1 MKKIISIIIALM
13 VVFLIG
19 GCSKMTGT
27 PSKEEMIKVVKSKE
41 AKKAIEDGLKSLD
54 KDALTEKGVI
64 KNYEVD
70 YDSVKH
76 NPMGGIMF
84 DVYINGNKKLNV
96 NYGIRKELDGELVGT
111 GGGYSK
117 ELEDILRSKEKVDE

>member
-27 PSKEEMIKVVKSKE
+27 PSKEEMIKVVKSEEGEKAVE
-41 AKKAIEDGLKSLD
+41 ETLKKLD

-76 NPMGGIMF
+76 NPMDGIMF
-84 DVYINGNKKLNV
+84 DVVINNDRELIVSSILSKDTQLKIGSWSPSIKLEALL
-96 NYGIRKELDGELVGT
+96 GL
-111 GGGYSK
+111 
-117 ELEDILRSKEKVDE
+117 

>member
-19 GCSKMTGT
+19 GCSKITES
-27 PSKEEMIKVVKSKE
+27 PSKEEMIKVVKSEE

-54 KDALTEKGVI
+54 KDALAEKGII
-64 KNYEVD
+64 KSYEVD

-84 DVYINGNKKLNV
+84 DIYINNDKEL
-96 NYGIRKELDGELVGT
+96 YIRKTLIKGIDGNLTSG
-111 GGGYSK
+111 GGGYSSK
-117 ELEDILRSKEKVDE
+117 LDRLLEKLNNE

>member
-27 PSKEEMIKVVKSKE
+27 PSKEEMIKVVKSEE
-41 AKKAIEDGLKSLD
+41 AEKAIEETLKKLD

-64 KNYEVD
+64 KSYEVD

-76 NPMGGIMF
+76 NPMDGIMF
-84 DVYINGNKKLNV
+84 DVVINND
-96 NYGIRKELDGELVGT
+96 RELIV
-111 GGGYSK
+111 SS
-117 ELEDILRSKEKVDE
+117 ILRKDTQLEIGSWSPSIKLEALLGL

>member
-27 PSKEEMIKVVKSKE
+27 PSKEEMIKVVKSEE

-54 KDALTEKGVI
+54 KDALTEKGII
-64 KNYEVD
+64 KSYEVD

-84 DVYINGNKKLNV
+84 DIYINNDKEL
-96 NYGIRKELDGELVGT
+96 YIRKTLVKGIDGNLTSG
-111 GGGYSK
+111 GGGYSSK
-117 ELEDILRSKEKVDE
+117 LDRLLERLNNE

>member
-27 PSKEEMIKVVKSKE
+27 PSKQEMIKVVKSEE
-41 AKKAIEDGLKSLD
+41 AKRVIEKNLKNLD
-54 KDALTEKGVI
+54 ENALTDKGLI
-64 KNYEVD
+64 KSYGID
-70 YDSVKH
+70 YDSVRY

-84 DVYINGNKKLNV
+84 DVVINNDRELIVSSILSKDTQLKIGSWSPSIKLEALL
-96 NYGIRKELDGELVGT
+96 GL
-111 GGGYSK
+111 
-117 ELEDILRSKEKVDE
+117 

>member
-1 MKKIISIIIALM
+1 MKKIISIIIVLM

-27 PSKEEMIKVVKSKE
+27 PSKEEMTKVVKSE
-41 AKKAIEDGLKSLD
+41 EGKKIIEEGLKNIE

-64 KNYEVD
+64 KSYEVD

-84 DVYINGNKKLNV
+84 DIYINNDKEL
-96 NYGIRKELDGELVGT
+96 YIRKTLVRGIDGNLTSG
-111 GGGYSK
+111 GGGYSSK
-117 ELEDILRSKEKVDE
+117 LDRLLERLNNE

>member
-27 PSKEEMIKVVKSKE
+27 PSKEEMIKVVKSEE
-41 AKKAIEDGLKSLD
+41 AKRVIEETLKNLE
-54 KDALTEKGVI
+54 KNALTDEGVI

-70 YDSVKH
+70 YSTVRN

-96 NYGIRKELDGELVGT
+96 NYGIKKELDGELVGT

>member
-1 MKKIISIIIALM
+1 MKKIISIIIAVM

-19 GCSKMTGT
+19 GCSKMIGT
-27 PSKEEMIKVVKSKE
+27 PSKEEMIKVVKSE
-41 AKKAIEDGLKSLD
+41 EGKKIIEEGLKNIE

-64 KNYEVD
+64 KSYEVD

-84 DVYINGNKKLNV
+84 DIYINNDKEL
-96 NYGIRKELDGELVGT
+96 YIRKTLVRGIDGKLTSG
-111 GGGYSK
+111 GGGYSSK
-117 ELEDILRSKEKVDE
+117 LDRLLERLNNE

>member
-27 PSKEEMIKVVKSKE
+27 PSKEEMIKVVKSEE

-54 KDALTEKGVI
+54 KDALTEKGII
-64 KNYEVD
+64 KSYEVD

-84 DVYINGNKKLNV
+84 DIYINNDKEL
-96 NYGIRKELDGELVGT
+96 YIRKTLVKGIDGNLTSG
-111 GGGYSK
+111 GGGYSSK
-117 ELEDILRSKEKVDE
+117 LDRLLEKLNNE

>member
-1 MKKIISIIIALM
+1 MKKIISIIMVVM

-27 PSKEEMIKVVKSKE
+27 PSKEEMTKVVKSE
-41 AKKAIEDGLKSLD
+41 EGKKIIEEGLKNIE

-64 KNYEVD
+64 KSYEVD

-84 DVYINGNKKLNV
+84 DIYINNDKEL
-96 NYGIRKELDGELVGT
+96 YIRKTLVRGIDGNLTSG
-111 GGGYSK
+111 GGGYSSK
-117 ELEDILRSKEKVDE
+117 LDRLLERLNNE

>member
-1 MKKIISIIIALM
+1 MKKIISIIIAVM
-13 VVFLIG
+13 VLFLIG

-27 PSKEEMIKVVKSKE
+27 PSKEEMTKVVKSE
-41 AKKAIEDGLKSLD
+41 EGKKIIEEGLKNIE

-64 KNYEVD
+64 KSYEVD

-84 DVYINGNKKLNV
+84 DIYINNDKEL
-96 NYGIRKELDGELVGT
+96 YIRKTLVRGIDGNLTSG
-111 GGGYSK
+111 GGGY
-117 ELEDILRSKEKVDE
+117 

>member
-1 MKKIISIIIALM
+1 MKKIISIIM
-13 VVFLIG
+13 VVMVLFLIG

-27 PSKEEMIKVVKSKE
+27 PSKEEMIKVVKSE
-41 AKKAIEDGLKSLD
+41 EGKKIIEEGLKNIE

-64 KNYEVD
+64 KSYEVD

-84 DVYINGNKKLNV
+84 DVVINNDRELIVSSILSKDTQLKIGSWSPSIKLEALL
-96 NYGIRKELDGELVGT
+96 GL
-111 GGGYSK
+111 
-117 ELEDILRSKEKVDE
+117 

>member
-27 PSKEEMIKVVKSKE
+27 PSKEEMTKVVKSE
-41 AKKAIEDGLKSLD
+41 EGKKIIEEGLKNIE

-64 KNYEVD
+64 KSYEVD

-84 DVYINGNKKLNV
+84 DIYINNDKEL
-96 NYGIRKELDGELVGT
+96 YIRKTLVRGIDGKLTSG
-111 GGGYSK
+111 GGGYSSK
-117 ELEDILRSKEKVDE
+117 LDRLLERLNNE

>member
-19 GCSKMTGT
+19 GCSKITES
-27 PSKEEMIKVVKSKE
+27 PSKEEMIKVVKSE
-41 AKKAIEDGLKSLD
+41 EGKKIIEEGLKNIE

-64 KNYEVD
+64 KSYEVD

-84 DVYINGNKKLNV
+84 DIYINNDKEL
-96 NYGIRKELDGELVGT
+96 YIRKTLVRGIDGNLTSG
-111 GGGYSK
+111 GGGYSSK
-117 ELEDILRSKEKVDE
+117 LDRLLERLNNE

>member
-27 PSKEEMIKVVKSKE
+27 PSKEEMIKVVKSEE
-41 AKKAIEDGLKSLD
+41 AEKAIEETLKKLD

-84 DVYINGNKKLNV
+84 DVVINNDRELIVSSILSKDTQLKIGSWSPSIKLEALL
-96 NYGIRKELDGELVGT
+96 GL
-111 GGGYSK
+111 
-117 ELEDILRSKEKVDE
+117 

>member
-27 PSKEEMIKVVKSKE
+27 PSKEEMIKVVKSE
-41 AKKAIEDGLKSLD
+41 EGKKIIEEGLKNIE

-64 KNYEVD
+64 KSYEVD

-84 DVYINGNKKLNV
+84 DVVINNDRELIVSSILSKDTQLKIGSWSPSIKLEALL
-96 NYGIRKELDGELVGT
+96 GL
-111 GGGYSK
+111 
-117 ELEDILRSKEKVDE
+117 

>member
-1 MKKIISIIIALM
+1 MKKIISIIIAVM

-19 GCSKMTGT
+19 GCSRMTGT
-27 PSKEEMIKVVKSKE
+27 PSKEEMIKVVKSEE
-41 AKKAIEDGLKSLD
+41 AKKAIEETLKKLD

-84 DVYINGNKKLNV
+84 DVVINNDRELIVSSILSKDTQLKIGSWSPSIKLEALL
-96 NYGIRKELDGELVGT
+96 GL
-111 GGGYSK
+111 
-117 ELEDILRSKEKVDE
+117 

>member
-19 GCSKMTGT
+19 GCSRMTGT
-27 PSKEEMIKVVKSKE
+27 PSKEEMIKVVKSEEGEKAVE
-41 AKKAIEDGLKSLD
+41 ETLKKLD

-84 DVYINGNKKLNV
+84 DVVINNDRELIVSSILSKDTQLKIGSWSPSIKLEALL
-96 NYGIRKELDGELVGT
+96 GL
-111 GGGYSK
+111 
-117 ELEDILRSKEKVDE
+117 

>member
-27 PSKEEMIKVVKSKE
+27 PSKEEMIKVVKSEEGEKAVE
-41 AKKAIEDGLKSLD
+41 ETLKKLD

-76 NPMGGIMF
+76 NPIGGIMF
-84 DVYINGNKKLNV
+84 DVVINNDRELIVSSILSKDTQLKIGSWSPSIKLEALL
-96 NYGIRKELDGELVGT
+96 GL
-111 GGGYSK
+111 
-117 ELEDILRSKEKVDE
+117 

>member
-19 GCSKMTGT
+19 WCSKITES
-27 PSKEEMIKVVKSKE
+27 PSKEEMIKVVKSEE

-54 KDALTEKGVI
+54 KDALTGRGII
-64 KNYEVD
+64 KSYEID
-70 YDSVKH
+70 YDSVKR

-84 DVYINGNKKLNV
+84 DIYANNDRELKILGGVDRSKSGN
-96 NYGIRKELDGELVGT
+96 ISSAI
-111 GGGYSK
+111 GGYSNK
-117 ELEDILRSKEKVDE
+117 LYELLQEQNNEKI

>member
-1 MKKIISIIIALM
+1 MKKIISIIIAVM
-13 VVFLIG
+13 VLLLIG

-27 PSKEEMIKVVKSKE
+27 PSKEEMIKVVKSEEGEKAVE
-41 AKKAIEDGLKSLD
+41 ETLKKLD

-84 DVYINGNKKLNV
+84 DVVINNDRELIVSSILSKDTQLKIGSWSPSIKLEALL
-96 NYGIRKELDGELVGT
+96 GL
-111 GGGYSK
+111 
-117 ELEDILRSKEKVDE
+117 

>member
-1 MKKIISIIIALM
+1 MIISIIIALM

-27 PSKEEMIKVVKSKE
+27 PSKQEMIKVVKSE
-41 AKKAIEDGLKSLD
+41 EGKKIIEEGLKNIE

-64 KNYEVD
+64 KSYEVD

-84 DVYINGNKKLNV
+84 DIYINNDKEL
-96 NYGIRKELDGELVGT
+96 YIRKTLVKGIDGNLTSGS
-111 GGGYSK
+111 GGYSSK
-117 ELEDILRSKEKVDE
+117 LDRLLERLNNE

>member
-27 PSKEEMIKVVKSKE
+27 PSKQEMIKVVKSEEGEKAVE
-41 AKKAIEDGLKSLD
+41 ETLKKLD

-84 DVYINGNKKLNV
+84 DVVINNDRELIVSSILSKDTQLKIGSWSPSIKLEALL
-96 NYGIRKELDGELVGT
+96 GL
-111 GGGYSK
+111 
-117 ELEDILRSKEKVDE
+117 

>member
-1 MKKIISIIIALM
+1 MKKIISIIIAVM

-19 GCSKMTGT
+19 GCSKMIGT
-27 PSKEEMIKVVKSKE
+27 PSKEEMIKVVKSE
-41 AKKAIEDGLKSLD
+41 EGKKIIEEGLKNIE

-64 KNYEVD
+64 KSYEVD

-84 DVYINGNKKLNV
+84 DVVINNDRDLIVSSILSKDTQLKIGSWSPSIKLEALL
-96 NYGIRKELDGELVGT
+96 GL
-111 GGGYSK
+111 
-117 ELEDILRSKEKVDE
+117 